1 MCYSIQTTLK
11 VNDEPIDNNQPK
23 SLNQL
28 LTDIGAK
35 QSAEAFAAIYSHF
48 AGRVKSFL
56 IGKGINEDTAEELM
70 QEVMIAVWRRAC
82 TYDQHKAAA
91 STWIFT
97 IARNRRIDYLR
108 GTPRIELELEDELLQ
123 LESDDRPHDQQLE
136 LWQDTERV
144 QNAMAVLPK
153 EQYKALHL
161 SFFKGLSHGAIAAK
175 LDLPIGTVKSRIRLA
190 MRSIRNALQQYEE
203 TT

>member
-1 MCYSIQTTLK
+1 M
-11 VNDEPIDNNQPK
+11 NDEPQESQQSQ

-28 LTDIGAK
+28 LTEIGAK

-70 QEVMIAVWRRAC
+70 QEVMISVWRRAC

-136 LWQDTERV
+136 LWQDTQRV
-144 QNAMAVLPK
+144 QTAMAVLPK

-161 SFFKGLSHGAIAAK
+161 SFFKGLSHGAIATK
-175 LDLPIGTVKSRIRLA
+175 LNLPIGTVKSRIRLA

>member
-1 MCYSIQTTLK
+1 MLTVKEPQESNQT
-11 VNDEPIDNNQPK
+11 Q

-70 QEVMIAVWRRAC
+70 QEVMISVWRRAC
-82 TYDQHKAAA
+82 TYDQRKAAA

-144 QNAMAVLPK
+144 QSAMAVLPK

-175 LDLPIGTVKSRIRLA
+175 LNLPIGTVKSRIRLA

>member
-1 MCYSIQTTLK
+1 VCNLAQKPLN
-11 VNDEPIDNNQPK
+11 VNDEPIQNHQTE

-48 AGRVKSFL
+48 GGRVKSFL

-70 QEVMIAVWRRAC
+70 QEVMISVWRRAC
-82 TYDQHKAAA
+82 TYDRKKAAA

-108 GTPRIELELEDELLQ
+108 GTPRIELELEDELMQ
-123 LESDDRPHDQQLE
+123 LESDDDPHEQQVD

-144 QNAMAVLPK
+144 QSAMALLPK

-161 SFFKGLSHGAIAAK
+161 SFFKGQSHGAIAAR

-190 MRSIRNALQQYEE
+190 MRSIRNALQQHEE